1 MHTTV
6 NDRERVFGAVQRQRL
21 LDTATRLIAAQ
32 SWTGA
37 ARPALDCLAEILRGD
52 GFAVERPSGGY
63 GAAPA
68 VVVRFTGQKPGKT
81 MQFNGHLDTVHLP
94 FVPPRVEGDLLR
106 GSGSSDMKA
115 GTAAAVEALRA
126 LRDSGTLRAGAVLLT
141 AHDLHE
147 TPWGD
152 GSQLDR
158 LIKEGLH
165 GDAVLLPEYLNEVLP
180 VIGRG
185 GLTWKVAIR
194 RAGPPI
200 HEVMRPREPN
210 VIAVGAELVDR
221 FIALDADV
229 SQRR

>member
-94 FVPPRVEGDLLR
+94 FVPPRVEGDLLT
-106 GSGSSDMKA
+106 GSGSCDMKG

-126 LRDSGTLRAGAVLLT
+126 LRDSGLLAT
-141 AHDLHE
+141 GSGPL
-147 TPWGD
+147 TPPDPPEAPPG
-152 GSQLDR
+152 GGRPIDR
-158 LIKEGLH
+158 
-165 GDAVLLPEYLNEVLP
+165 VV
-180 VIGRG
+180 R
-185 GLTWKVAIR
+185 
-194 RAGPPI
+194 
-200 HEVMRPREPN
+200 
-210 VIAVGAELVDR
+210 
-221 FIALDADV
+221 
-229 SQRR
+229 